1 MFDSLMAWFQGVINS
16 VLEWIKEF
24 FQWIG
29 NFIYSGLLDGLAS
42 VIEAI
47 PVPDFLSQANS
58 FFGNIPSIIVFFF
71 QYFAI
76 AEGLGFIAVALVARF
91 ILRRI
96 PFIG

>member
-1 MFDSLMAWFQGVINS
+1 MFDSLIAWFKGVINS
-16 VLEWIKEF
+16 CLIWVKELF
-24 FQWIG
+24 EWIG

-42 VIEAI
+42 VIEKI
-47 PVPDFLSQANS
+47 PAPSFVSQANS
-58 FFGNIPSIIVFFF
+58 FFGNIPSIVVFFF

-76 AEGLGFIAVALVARF
+76 AEGIGFIVAALIARF